1 MPLEETDIDNADHAC
16 GENRL
21 ECSTP
26 AVERKMVSLYQTIIS
41 LIGGSKPKTIQFI
54 SARPN
59 EGSST
64 IIREFAGVAAGKL
77 GKSVLLIDA
86 NRPNLQGEA
95 FGITPSLDFET
106 TVTSGRPASNAITR
120 IKNSNLHLAFLSTN
134 ISAPPSI
141 IDTPEFDGLLSELS
155 QNFDLILIDSPPASD
170 AAEGLTLSPKL
181 SGTIL
186 VVEAGSTRWQVSDSV
201 QKRVVKYGGKILGVI
216 LNKRRN
222 YIPAAIYSRL

>member
-1 MPLEETDIDNADHAC
+1 VPLEQTNNNVAQDSPDAD
-16 GENRL
+16 RL
-21 ECSTP
+21 NSGIS
-26 AVERKMVSLYQTIIS
+26 AIERKMVSLYQTIIS
-41 LIGGSKPKTIQFI
+41 LIGDSKPKTIQFI
-54 SARPN
+54 SSRPN

-86 NRPNLQGEA
+86 NRPNVQGKA

-106 TVTSGRPASNAITR
+106 TVTSNRPASDAI
-120 IKNSNLHLAFLSTN
+120 NSIENSKLHLAFLSTN
-134 ISAPPSI
+134 ISVPPSI

-155 QNFDLILIDSPPASD
+155 QKFDLILIDSPPASD